1 MMKISG
7 LGPLQS
13 VESVKSSSRPSGGSQ
28 VAASNNA
35 TTVSVSKDAAW
46 VQSLRGQA
54 QQMSPVR
61 AQVVAETRA
70 QLENGTFEASVDLDS
85 LVDSLL
91 ADF

>member
-1 MMKISG
+1 MKISG

-13 VESVKSSSRPSGGSQ
+13 VEPVKSSSRPSEGSQ
-28 VAASNNA
+28 VATSNNA

-46 VQSLRGQA
+46 VESLRSTA
-54 QQMSPVR
+54 QQLNPVR
-61 AQVVAETRA
+61 ANVVAETRA

>member
-1 MMKISG
+1 MKISG

-13 VESVKSSSRPSGGSQ
+13 VDSVKSSSRPSGGQQ
-28 VAASNNA
+28 VASSNNA
-35 TTVSVSKDAAW
+35 TTVSVSKDASW
-46 VQSLRGQA
+46 IESLRAEA

-61 AQVVAETRA
+61 ADVVAETRA
-70 QLENGTFEASVDLDS
+70 QLKNGTFEASVDFDS